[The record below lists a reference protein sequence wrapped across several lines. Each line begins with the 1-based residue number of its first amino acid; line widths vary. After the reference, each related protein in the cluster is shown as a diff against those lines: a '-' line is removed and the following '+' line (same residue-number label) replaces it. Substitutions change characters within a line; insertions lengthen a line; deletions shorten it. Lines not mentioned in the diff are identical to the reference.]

1 MIDWI
6 KIDQIRDE
14 IGSEIKKNEAK
25 YSTFYSSSKTET
37 VINESDIDD
46 VFELIYSTIKS
57 DMQKLLGK
65 SLGRIT
71 NSFVDQNTNCSK
83 YKSLSGSSYIKSSK

>member
-25 YSTFYSSSKTET
+25 YSTFCSSSKTET
-37 VINESDIDD
+37 VVNESDIDD
-46 VFELIYSTIKS
+46 VF
-57 DMQKLLGK
+57 
-65 SLGRIT
+65 
-71 NSFVDQNTNCSK
+71 
-83 YKSLSGSSYIKSSK
+83 